1 MNNQEL
7 LELINKTWPLGVNTD
22 SDIPKLR
29 FQRDGKLINGYS
41 LNISRVLELF
51 YNYKTLK
58 EKLGFKL
65 GLKSITNET
74 LRGIIDSTNIS
85 SVLESICNNIPE
97 TLKEKLKSNSI
108 TNETF
113 NEIINSTLFLYLT
126 KCLLEFNNKKD
137 RIIVV
142 GHSKNGQPL
151 LFGRDDDLNKELS
164 IKLQTNIDNSYN
176 KTALESNKNTPL
188 IKRFIDYF
196 YEGFNQEFGMP
207 FIMIRMNSSMNP
219 LPLLPLFLSNSKDLN
234 QSKLGFL
241 EYFQIELKSFYEHR
255 NDNIDLIVETWK
267 NEISEEYKKGGYV
280 YSLLNKIV
288 PSKSNSFIPIIGII
302 PPIFNQNLYGGNL
315 IFTNLFNPSQE
326 DFDYILDYILI
337 NDKIIFLNGF
347 DLNKYYE
354 HNLELIN
361 KICELSPKTET
372 YKNKFV
378 LCQNQIVTHLKE
390 KEIIKDFK
398 LDKVLDISELTNL
411 IKTNKYWRLKKICRS
426 GDSDNIEFFPKDLI
440 LSNENINTKS
450 CIDSILIDGNIE
462 MNIFGIDKLKKVPYN
477 EIEPIKD
484 ETIEIDAEKNR
495 QLWANR
501 DKLYKNEFGAWD
513 YFVSQDGELVPRKFY
528 LDLFTKFID
537 NFSRCYLD
545 SDYLRMREIIKNN
558 LGIIEHIVSRID
570 DVEYTK
576 IANNIKPELGI
587 DKLVDTLCS
596 FANYWNLKLNYSKYD
611 KNLIKRLIRYLSF
624 SGKINNKNYLAL
636 EKYFKMSYLNS
647 FINKKNSKKA
657 SKIRNL
663 MSAFFRE
670 KELDCFEQRKI
681 LYEFLNLNGKNY
693 EKELHEKTF
702 NRVTEINS
710 YTLCS
715 LFKIKKDSL
724 LLKLKNN
731 LVSIVENIMQ
741 YPDYKGK
748 NDLLNKLQNCNNF
761 GSLYSTINTNS
772 LFFPETIRNKLIET
786 TEKLSIIDKINL
798 DGFKQKT
805 ATLLINIYYD
815 LEREKE
821 YTVDELKT
829 VWAKRNAELEYNTK
843 EEYSFEVTLNNLL
856 KAGFLNGKTYL
867 VNL

>member
-29 FQRDGKLINGYS
+29 LQRDEKIIYGYS
-41 LNISRVLELF
+41 LNISRVLDIF

-58 EKLGFKL
+58 EKLGL
-65 GLKSITNET
+65 NSITNET
-74 LRGIIDSTNIS
+74 LKGIINSTNIS
-85 SVLESICNNIPE
+85 KVLNSIYNYIPE
-97 TLKEKLKSNSI
+97 TLKENLKSNSI

-113 NEIINSTLFLYLT
+113 NGIINSTLFLYLT
-126 KCLLEFNNKKD
+126 KCLLEFNRQD

-151 LFGRDDDLNKELS
+151 LFCSDDGLNKELS
-164 IKLQTNIDNSYN
+164 IKLHTNIDNSYN
-176 KTALESNKNTPL
+176 KTPLESNKNTPL

-196 YEGFNQEFGMP
+196 YDGFNQEFGIP
-207 FIMIRMNSSMNP
+207 FVMIKSNSSMNP
-219 LPLLPLFLSNSKDLN
+219 FPLLPLALSSSIDIN

-241 EYFQIELKSFYEHR
+241 EYFQIELKTFYEQR
-255 NDNIDLIVETWK
+255 NVSNYSIADILK

-280 YSLLNKIV
+280 YSLLNRIKLPI
-288 PSKSNSFIPIIGII
+288 NNLLIPIIVEFPQIT
-302 PPIFNQNLYGGNL
+302 YGGNL
-315 IFTNLFNPSQE
+315 IFTNLFNPLE
-326 DFDYILDYILI
+326 ENLDYILDYMLI
-337 NDKIIFLNGF
+337 NDKIIFLNDF

-361 KICELSPKTET
+361 KICELSSNTET

-378 LCQNQIVTHLKE
+378 LCQNQIMTLLKE
-390 KEIIKDFK
+390 KEIITDFK
-398 LDKVLDISELTNL
+398 LDKVLDISGLTNL
-411 IKTNKYWRLKKICRS
+411 IETNKYWRLKKICRL

-440 LSNENINTKS
+440 LSTENINTKS
-450 CIDSILIDGNIE
+450 CFDSLLIDGNIE
-462 MNIFGIDKLKKVPYN
+462 LNIFGINKLKKVPYN
-477 EIEPIKD
+477 GIEPIKD

-513 YFVSQDGELVPRKFY
+513 YFVSQDGEFVPRKFY
-528 LDLFTKFID
+528 LDLFTNFID

-545 SDYLRMREIIKNN
+545 SDYLRMRECVKNN
-558 LGIIEHIVSRID
+558 LGIIEHIVSKID

-576 IANNIKPELGI
+576 IANNIKPELEI
-587 DKLVDTLCS
+587 DKLVDTVCS
-596 FANYWNLKLNYSKYD
+596 FANYWNLKLNYSKYEN
-611 KNLIKRLIRYLSF
+611 NLIKRLIRYLSF
-624 SGKINNKNYLAL
+624 SGKINDKNYFAL
-636 EKYFKMSYLNS
+636 EKYFKMSYMNS

-663 MSAFFRE
+663 MCAFFSE
-670 KELDCFEQRKI
+670 KELDCYEQRKI
-681 LYEFLNLNGKNY
+681 LYEFLNLIGQNY

-748 NDLLNKLQNCNNF
+748 NDLLNELQNSNNF

-786 TEKLSIIDKINL
+786 TEKLAIIDKIKL

-821 YTVDELKT
+821 YTVDELKA

-843 EEYSFEVTLNNLL
+843 EEYSFEVTLINLL